1 MKEMPV
7 MRRRTAAQRVAIG
20 FAVLV
25 TLAFIGAGAVSA
37 ASGIVL
43 QSRDVTRTFVGTV
56 STVHVNVDGGIQVQP
71 GPDGQVT
78 VTTHRVWSFHQPRVT
93 ETQSGNDIT
102 VKAWC
107 PGLTWGTCST
117 SVRLTVPS
125 AVALNLTSQNA
136 NVSVSGVQGALELHS
151 DNGDVDVTS
160 ASGPLHLSSANGDVT
175 ATGITSTFAQA
186 SSNDGNVDLVF
197 TGVPTTVTASSDNGD
212 VSVGVPHG
220 QTAYLVSAST
230 DNGDR
235 SVGVP
240 TDSASGRHIV
250 VDSSNGNVSVFTAS

>member
-1 MKEMPV
+1 

-20 FAVLV
+20 IGVLL

-37 ASGIVL
+37 ASGIVV
-43 QSRDVTRTFVGTV
+43 QSKTVTRTFVGTV
-56 STVHVNVDGGIQVQP
+56 STVHVTVDGSIQVQP
-71 GPDGQVT
+71 GPEGQVT
-78 VTTHRVWSFHQPRVT
+78 VTTHRVWSFQQPTVT
-93 ETQSGNDIT
+93 ETQSGNDLT
-102 VKAWC
+102 VKASC
-107 PGLTWGTCST
+107 PGVNFGTCST

-136 NVSVSGVQGALELHS
+136 NVSVSGVQGALDLHS
-151 DNGDVDVTS
+151 DDGDVDVTS
-160 ASGPLHLSSANGDVT
+160 ASGPLHLSSDNGDVT
-175 ATGITSTFAQA
+175 GTGLTSTFTQA
-186 SSNDGNVDLVF
+186 SSDNGSVDLTF

-212 VSVGVPHG
+212 VSVGLPHG

-240 TDSASGRHIV
+240 TDSASDRHIV
-250 VDSSNGNVSVFTAS
+250 TDSSNGDVSVFFTG